1 MRQSLPFIY
10 LGINVACALVVLYAV
25 HRVVAQ
31 MAAEQRTVAD
41 FGDSL
46 CFEIVSAPAFLL
58 ALLTNLA
65 WVGKALADAWRRRGY
80 QAFVWLAAVA
90 AVWVVAIV
98 GARLV

>member
-1 MRQSLPFIY
+1 MRRSLPFIY
-10 LGINVACALVVLYAV
+10 LGLNVACALVVLYAV
-25 HRVVAQ
+25 HRVVAL

-46 CFEIVSAPAFLL
+46 SFEMISTPAFLL
-58 ALLTNLA
+58 GLLTNLA

-90 AVWVVAIV
+90 AVWVAALL
-98 GARLV
+98 GARTR